1 MRVVVTRPVEDAE
14 RIAAPL
20 RDRGLDVMVEPLL
33 AIVPR
38 AGVEV
43 DTSGIQ
49 ATLLTSANGVR
60 ALVGALGRD
69 PVTLHIPAL
78 AVGDQTAT
86 VARELGFADVRAADG
101 DVTSLA
107 ALVRATL
114 KPDAGPLL
122 HAAGSHVAGDLAGD
136 LAADGYTLRRV
147 QLYES
152 RTAAAFS
159 ADLRVALTAG
169 TVDAVL
175 LYSPRTAKT
184 FATLAEQGDL
194 RDACS
199 SVTAYCLSP
208 AVAEALG
215 TLPFAAVRVAPRP
228 EQDALLALFDTD
240 NHSRLRRPAD
250 TAETTHEGERT
261 MSDRPEA
268 SGSDRPEASG
278 SDRPEASGSD
288 RPETSGSDR
297 PETSGD
303 TPKAQ
308 GAKDSTATGAVPP
321 SGVSPAKD
329 SGTKVS
335 AATDKPEAKPDSP
348 AKPRIT
354 GADQPQPSGKSG
366 GGRAAVAIGA
376 VLLILV
382 LLYASLPWW
391 RGSLPPEYQA
401 WTTRIMPAAETDTAL
416 QDEIADLRQAM
427 GGMSTTVRS
436 LESRLDRV
444 EQQAGGQQGGQAQ
457 ASQDDL
463 AALRQQ
469 VEKLA
474 QASAGQDVTQ
484 DIQALGARVG
494 DLENSRAAASTVL
507 SLSDRVNAVEAQ
519 VRNADARQERALSF
533 LMSVLQLREALLAG
547 RPFDAELRAVRATA
561 PQDFELTSAAKGFIE
576 YADAGVPPLVVL
588 RQRLNAEADQIIRAS
603 AQSDETDS
611 WLNRTMDRALSVVS
625 VRRTDGEAVGD
636 TTASVVSRAEQRL
649 AAGNLSG
656 AVGELRAL
664 EGAPAETAAPW
675 LKDARARLAADAAV
689 SELTAEALAR
699 VGAGRPTASGQE
711 G

>member
-20 RDRGLDVMVEPLL
+20 RDRGIDVMVEPLL

-38 AGVEV
+38 AGAEV

-60 ALVGALGRD
+60 ALARALGGD
-69 PVTLHIPAL
+69 PGPLRIPAL
-78 AVGDQTAT
+78 AVGDQTAA
-86 VARELGFADVRAADG
+86 VARELGFTDVRAADG

-114 KPDAGPLL
+114 KPDDGVLL

-136 LAADGYTLRRV
+136 LAGDGYVLRRV
-147 QLYES
+147 HLYES
-152 RTAAAFS
+152 RTASAFS
-159 ADLRVALTAG
+159 GDLRAALTAG

-208 AVAEALG
+208 NVAEALG
-215 TLPFAAVRVAPRP
+215 DLPFAAVRVAPRP
-228 EQDALLALFDTD
+228 EQDALLALFDND
-240 NHSRLRRPAD
+240 NHDRFRRLVDA
-250 TAETTHEGERT
+250 AETTHKGERT

-268 SGSDRPEASG
+268 SG
-278 SDRPEASGSD
+278 
-288 RPETSGSDR
+288 
-297 PETSGD
+297 D
-303 TPKAQ
+303 TPKTQ
-308 GAKDSTATGAVPP
+308 GAKEPKVTGAVPP
-321 SGVSPAKD
+321 SSASPAAKEKP
-329 SGTKVS
+329 GTKPEGPE
-335 AATDKPEAKPDSP
+335 KPK
-348 AKPRIT
+348 IT
-354 GADQPQPSGKSG
+354 GADEAPPSGKSG
-366 GGRAAVAIGA
+366 TGRAAVAIGA

-401 WTTRIMPAAETDTAL
+401 WTARIMPAAESDTAL
-416 QDEIADLRQAM
+416 QDEIDDLRQAM
-427 GGMSTTVRS
+427 GGMSTTVRG
-436 LESRLDRV
+436 LESRLSQV
-444 EQQAGGQQGGQAQ
+444 ERQASGQQGGQNL

-474 QASAGQDVTQ
+474 QSSAGQDV
-484 DIQALGARVG
+484 QALATRVG
-494 DLENSRAAASTVL
+494 ELENSRAAASTVL
-507 SLSDRVNAVEAQ
+507 SLSDRVNQVEAQ

-561 PQDFELTSAAKGFIE
+561 PQDFELTSAAEGFIE
-576 YADAGVPPLVVL
+576 YADAGVPPLVAL

-603 AQSDETDS
+603 AQSDETDG

-636 TTASVVSRAEQRL
+636 NTASVVSRAEQRL

-656 AVGELRAL
+656 AVGELGAL
-664 EGAPAETAAPW
+664 QGAPAEAAASW

-689 SELTAEALAR
+689 SELTADALAR
-699 VGAGRPTASGQE
+699 VGAGRPAASGQE